1 MNEILTF
8 SLVAL
13 LLVISPGPNGV
24 LIIKTVSAEGK
35 KPAFFN
41 ILGLTVA
48 TFFHGAF
55 SILGLSAVLLQSAEL
70 FLAIKIMGAMYLLF
84 IGLKAI
90 YQTFKQQPNGASN
103 NTSNNT
109 LNNKTDEKNSPQK
122 KRPMS
127 NFFVEGFLTQILNPK
142 VSMFYLA
149 AFPQFLSFDQPSAV
163 DAFVLVAIHAS
174 IIFLWFTAITKTISK
189 LKFITKMPALGKWVQ
204 RVSGA
209 VMVYFGGL
217 LLMYKS

>member
-1 MNEILTF
+1 MEFYLMNEIITF

-24 LIIKTVSAEGK
+24 LIVKTASSDGQSA
-35 KPAFFN
+35 AFFN

-55 SILGLSAVLLQSAEL
+55 SILGLSALLLQSAEM
-70 FLAIKIMGAMYLLF
+70 FLAVKIIGAVYLLY

-90 YQTFKQQPNGASN
+90 FQTFREKPKS
-103 NTSNNT
+103 S
-109 LNNKTDEKNSPQK
+109 KSISDEPVVEK
-122 KRPMS
+122 KDRPMRA
-127 NFFVEGFLTQILNPK
+127 FFLEGFLTQILNPK

-149 AFPQFLSFDQPSAV
+149 AFPQFLSFDQPSPAN
-163 DAFVLVAIHAS
+163 AFLLVAIHAS
-174 IIFLWFTAITKTISK
+174 IIFLWFIGISKTINT
-189 LKFITKMPALGKWVQ
+189 LKFTSSIPSLGKWVQ
-204 RVSGA
+204 RISGL

-217 LLMYKS
+217 LLSHKA

>member
-1 MNEILTF
+1 MNEIITF

-24 LIIKTVSAEGK
+24 LIIKTASADGK
-35 KPAFFN
+35 TPALFN

-55 SILGLSAVLLQSAEL
+55 SILGLSALILQSAEL
-70 FLAIKIMGAMYLLF
+70 FLAVKVIGAIYLLY

-90 YQTFKQQPNGASN
+90 FQTFREKPKSSSKNI
-103 NTSNNT
+103 
-109 LNNKTDEKNSPQK
+109 TDKNIVEKNNRS
-122 KRPMS
+122 MHT
-127 NFFVEGFLTQILNPK
+127 FFVEGFLTQILNPK

-149 AFPQFLSFDQPSAV
+149 AFPQFLSFDQPSPAN
-163 DAFVLVAIHAS
+163 AFLLVAIHAS
-174 IIFLWFTAITKTISK
+174 IILIWFFGVTKTISK
-189 LKFITKMPALGKWVQ
+189 LKFISYMPSLGKWVQ
-204 RVSGA
+204 RISGI

-217 LLMYKS
+217 LLSHKA